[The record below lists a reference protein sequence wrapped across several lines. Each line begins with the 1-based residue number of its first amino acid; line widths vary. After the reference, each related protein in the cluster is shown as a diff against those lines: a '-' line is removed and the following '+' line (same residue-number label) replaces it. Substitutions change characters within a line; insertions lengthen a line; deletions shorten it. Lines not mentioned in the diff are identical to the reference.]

1 MRLLIIFL
9 IVIALI
15 IIIVAI
21 IRNAIIKFFMNIT
34 KNNNRNI
41 SNAENE
47 VIYRKDDII
56 VLKGEAKSKDKDER
70 SQGK

>member
-21 IRNAIIKFFMNIT
+21 IRNAIVKFFMNIT
-34 KNNNRNI
+34 KNYNRNI
-41 SNAENE
+41 SNLENE
-47 VIYRKDDII
+47 VIYRKDDIV
-56 VLKGEAKSKDKDER
+56 VLKGEAKSKDKDKR
-70 SQGK
+70 SQEK